1 MLNRKEKPQTQQ
13 APDVADAYR
22 RLTALC
28 ARSEHCQYDMLEK
41 MRQWGMDDASQAE
54 VMERLVA
61 GRYVDDARYA
71 AAFVR
76 DKVVYNR
83 WGRRKVEQAL
93 WQKHINEQVIREALD
108 AIPDEEYVETLRP
121 LLAQKRR
128 SITARNEYERNMKL
142 MKWAMG
148 RGFSMEVIRQCIDVS
163 DEDDTNEF
171 LD

>member
-1 MLNRKEKPQTQQ
+1 MTNHNDRHAAALPPTAEE
-13 APDVADAYR
+13 AYR

-28 ARSEHCQYDMLEK
+28 ARSEHCQHDMLVK
-41 MRQWGMDDASQAE
+41 MRQWGMDEADQAE

-76 DKVVYNR
+76 DKVVYNH

-93 WQKHINEQVIREALD
+93 WLKHIDENVALEALD
-108 AIPDEEYVETLRP
+108 AIPDNDYVETLRP

-128 SITARNEYERNMKL
+128 STTARNDYELNMKL

-148 RGFSMEVIRQCIDVS
+148 RGFTMDVIRQCLNVS
-163 DEDDTNEF
+163 SNDDEL